1 MPVHSSFN
9 VFFQIIPFQ
18 PTQTVIL
25 TSLNFSTTLLLR
37 RFCIH
42 FLGMSQE
49 STINDLTRF
58 VCECKLI
65 NNKDEMEQVN
75 EVEQVDET
83 GHIDTT
89 GGMIY
94 FHEILDQF
102 QIDKGIVHL
111 PRNHKKSILEIQTK
125 EMRDDDVI
133 ENNKKEKKN
142 QPVSS
147 NSETK
152 ETEAAMFTTAPRTIL
167 FPKFCELIVRLILK
181 KYPSGKLILTETE
194 IKKRKDSLKGKRWV
208 FEKVFLFRSQ

>member
-1 MPVHSSFN
+1 
-9 VFFQIIPFQ
+9 
-18 PTQTVIL
+18 
-25 TSLNFSTTLLLR
+25 
-37 RFCIH
+37 
-42 FLGMSQE
+42 MSQE

-111 PRNHKKSILEIQTK
+111 SRNHKKSILEIQTK
-125 EMRDDDVI
+125 EMLDDDVI

-147 NSETK
+147 NTETK

-194 IKKRKDSLKGKRWV
+194 VKKRKDSLKGKR
-208 FEKVFLFRSQ
+208 SQ

>member
-1 MPVHSSFN
+1 
-9 VFFQIIPFQ
+9 
-18 PTQTVIL
+18 
-25 TSLNFSTTLLLR
+25 
-37 RFCIH
+37 
-42 FLGMSQE
+42 
-49 STINDLTRF
+49 
-58 VCECKLI
+58 
-65 NNKDEMEQVN
+65 MEQVN

-111 PRNHKKSILEIQTK
+111 SRNHKKSILEIQTK
-125 EMRDDDVI
+125 EMLDDDVI

-147 NSETK
+147 NTETK

-194 IKKRKDSLKGKRWV
+194 VKKRKDSLKGKRRV
-208 FEKVFLFRSQ
+208 YLSENFGYIYQNLPPNNSCNTLVIVYLSVNSFFSENHTFQTNPNSVY

>member
-1 MPVHSSFN
+1 
-9 VFFQIIPFQ
+9 
-18 PTQTVIL
+18 
-25 TSLNFSTTLLLR
+25 
-37 RFCIH
+37 
-42 FLGMSQE
+42 
-49 STINDLTRF
+49 
-58 VCECKLI
+58 
-65 NNKDEMEQVN
+65 MEQVN
-75 EVEQVDET
+75 EVEQVDAT

-111 PRNHKKSILEIQTK
+111 SRNHKKSILEIQTK
-125 EMRDDDVI
+125 EMQDDEVI

-147 NSETK
+147 NTETK

-194 IKKRKDSLKGKRWV
+194 IKKRKDSLKGKRRV
-208 FEKVFLFRSQ
+208 YLSENFGYIYQNLPPNNSCNTLVIVYLSVNSFFSENHTFQTNPNSVY